1 MIGKKYS
8 FVSFSIRLLEIST
21 VSVPSKSK
29 RKWARIGR
37 RNLETVIRGISS
49 SSRRG
54 KSFSES
60 VSYSSAYLLNCH
72 FNGAVSTNVTSVTFP
87 PSEVA
92 WTPPL
97 SLLGPTG
104 WSPELKSFPSP
115 PTSPLWWNLVA
126 SCRRPVVKPLS
137 YPWLVPPELS
147 FASTDD
153 TSPQTL
159 S

>member
-1 MIGKKYS
+1 MIAKENS

-37 RNLETVIRGISS
+37 QDLETVIGVMSS

-60 VSYSSAYLLNCH
+60 VSYSSAYFLNCH

-87 PSEVA
+87 ASEVA
-92 WTPPL
+92 WTTPM
-97 SLLGPTG
+97 SLLSPTG

-115 PTSPLWWNLVA
+115 PTSPLWWTLFS
-126 SCRRPVVKPLS
+126 SCRRPVVIRLIRVWRIALTKG
-137 YPWLVPPELS
+137 
-147 FASTDD
+147 
-153 TSPQTL
+153 
-159 S
+159 